1 MNEAQLNE
9 YVYHINQTKE
19 ELVQIF
25 REMERDNPT
34 RKKTVI
40 KVAKEMWPVPL
51 NQAMDCTVKFNAK
64 GKSRKKC
71 AAIWCSHKD
80 TDPCKLFRIPSLP
93 PDLPKNASEQCQITH
108 QVQIFTWHE
117 FLDQLGLPRMIL

>member
-9 YVYHINQTKE
+9 YVYRINQTKE

-40 KVAKEMWPVPL
+40 KLAKE
-51 NQAMDCTVKFNAK
+51 K
-64 GKSRKKC
+64 
-71 AAIWCSHKD
+71 
-80 TDPCKLFRIPSLP
+80 
-93 PDLPKNASEQCQITH
+93 
-108 QVQIFTWHE
+108 
-117 FLDQLGLPRMIL
+117 